1 MRNKRNTRRWRATD
15 VALLTLLLL
24 SAAGI
29 GLRAVWGRMTATEGT
44 PTEVYAVWRATD
56 RRSADCLTNGEI
68 LRTAAGAEFG
78 EVVARST
85 ADTIRTLQTDSGTL
99 TGSVRNDPLCDV
111 CLTVRVRLT
120 DTDGV
125 ARRENGQPL
134 AAGAS
139 YELFG
144 DRTRLVLTVLR
155 VGYGKNS
162 ETARVKLSEMH
173 EKNGCRL

>member
-68 LRTAAGAEFG
+68 LRTAA
-78 EVVARST
+78 
-85 ADTIRTLQTDSGTL
+85 DTIRTLQTDSGTL

-155 VGYGKNS
+155 VG
-162 ETARVKLSEMH
+162 
-173 EKNGCRL
+173 

>member
-111 CLTVRVRLT
+111 CLTIRVRLT

-144 DRTRLVLTVLR
+144 DRTCLVLTVLR
-155 VGYGKNS
+155 VG
-162 ETARVKLSEMH
+162 
-173 EKNGCRL
+173 